1 VEARQQRADDA
12 RVALVDAVILQR
24 AASARAAEQR
34 EDAARAEITARDIA
48 HARQLAAREQA
59 ADSLRA
65 QLERQSAVLRGTEKK
80 LSALQAA
87 RLAPGAEAP
96 VAPAV
101 DARDT
106 VIAQLRFQLSE
117 TYSAPAARA
126 RSLAT
131 AASFVH
137 DPTNDFS
144 AASGPPV
151 EAAERSPVSPSRSGA
166 GLPAAASPPAEPRR
180 NLLRIS
186 WEHRTILKRAP
197 ACPPGH
203 PKGKPVIAPLPPWA
217 ERPGGP

>member
-1 VEARQQRADDA
+1 
-12 RVALVDAVILQR
+12 
-24 AASARAAEQR
+24 
-34 EDAARAEITARDIA
+34 
-48 HARQLAAREQA
+48 
-59 ADSLRA
+59 
-65 QLERQSAVLRGTEKK
+65 
-80 LSALQAA
+80 
-87 RLAPGAEAP
+87 

-117 TYSAPAARA
+117 THSAARA

-137 DPTNDFS
+137 DPSNDFS

-186 WEHRTILKRAP
+186 WERRTILKRAP